1 VHVSD
6 LRGGRKD
13 SKGVPP
19 EGGDDPWLE
28 RLQLPCE
35 EWRTCGDFRTLRVA
49 ILWGSALHCIQDEHL
64 LAAKADRGQEVI
76 EEAASGT
83 HKRPSS

>member
-6 LRGGRKD
+6 LRAGRKD

-28 RLQLPCE
+28 RLQLPCK

-49 ILWGSALHCIQDEHL
+49 VLWGSALHRIQDEHL
-64 LAAKADRGQEVI
+64 LAAKVDRGQEVI